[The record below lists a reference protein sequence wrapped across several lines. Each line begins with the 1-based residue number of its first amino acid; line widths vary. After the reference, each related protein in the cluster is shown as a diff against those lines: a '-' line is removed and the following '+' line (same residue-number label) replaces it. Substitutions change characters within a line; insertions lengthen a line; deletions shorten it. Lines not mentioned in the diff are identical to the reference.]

1 LRRDRYRTFR
11 AARVGDAEKDGEEE
25 EENGA
30 RHGFEKAFPRS
41 LFYVATGTTDFFQ
54 KVKEKVDKKG
64 RIFKDSF

>member
-30 RHGFEKAFPRS
+30 RHGFEGFSARVRYARV
-41 LFYVATGTTDFFQ
+41 LFGNDDRFSIFQ
-54 KVKEKVDKKG
+54 KVKKVKKKEG
-64 RIFKDSF
+64 DF